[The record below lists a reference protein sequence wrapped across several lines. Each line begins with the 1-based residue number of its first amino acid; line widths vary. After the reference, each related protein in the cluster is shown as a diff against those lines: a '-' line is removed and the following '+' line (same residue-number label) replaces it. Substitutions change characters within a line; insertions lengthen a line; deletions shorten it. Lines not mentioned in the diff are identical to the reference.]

1 MRKLLGQIFATEAD
15 FEVQFARNGLE
26 ALELVECFTPDV
38 VTLDIHMPQMDGLA
52 CLDRIM
58 VEHPCPVVMVSSLT
72 AEGADA
78 TFEALRLGA
87 VDFVAKPEGAISLHI
102 DELRAELVAKV
113 RAAAGARIES
123 SARLKESV
131 RHRIGAD
138 ATAIRAS
145 RPRAGRARMR
155 RPGLSGEGLV
165 LVGTSTGGP
174 PALEA
179 LLTPLPPTF
188 PGQSWSPS
196 TCRQPSRARLHGD

>member
-1 MRKLLGQIFATEAD
+1 
-15 FEVQFARNGLE
+15 
-26 ALELVECFTPDV
+26 
-38 VTLDIHMPQMDGLA
+38 MDGLA

-58 VEHPCPVVMVSSLT
+58 VEHPRPVVMVSSLT

-87 VDFVAKPEGAISLHI
+87 VDFGAKPEGAISLHI

-113 RAAAGARIES
+113 RAAAGARIKS
-123 SARLKESV
+123 SARLKDRV

-138 ATAIRAS
+138 AMAVR
-145 RPRAGRARMR
+145 RAGRARAVQNAPAR
-155 RPGLSGEGLV
+155 ATGEGLV

-179 LLTPLPPTF
+179 PLPP
-188 PGQSWSPS
+188 PPAHSPL
-196 TCRQPSRARLHGD
+196 PL